1 MLLKCGVGEDS
12 WEFLG
17 DQTIKE
23 IQPAHPK
30 GNQSWIFIGRTDAE
44 LQYFGHL
51 MRITDSLH
59 KTLMLEKIESGRR
72 RGRQRIKWL
81 DCITDSKDMNL
92 SKLWEL
98 VMDREAWH
106 AAVHGVTKSW
116 TQLSNWTE
124 LNWADPQKAPPMFVS
139 KERHTKAAHS
149 LSAFISA
156 FLSLAKKQ
164 SLWWFCAAHPKAGMN
179 STLFQPM
186 NTSHRREN
194 AKLLLMSSRH
204 ELSSSNK
211 THEVLCTG
219 QRRKQSSLILRL
231 HFQMAHVFND
241 QAWLFL
247 PSSELGV
254 KNLGL

>member
-1 MLLKCGVGEDS
+1 MLKLK
-12 WEFLG
+12 
-17 DQTIKE
+17 
-23 IQPAHPK
+23 
-30 GNQSWIFIGRTDAE
+30 

-51 MRITDSLH
+51 MRRTNSLQ
-59 KTLMLEKIESGRR
+59 KTLMLEKIEGGRK
-72 RGRQRIKWL
+72 RGRQRIRWL

-124 LNWADPQKAPPMFVS
+124 LNWADPQKAPPIFVW
-139 KERHTKAAHS
+139 KERHTKAAHL

-164 SLWWFCAAHPKAGMN
+164 SLWWFWAAHPKTGMD
-179 STLFQPM
+179 STFFQPM

-194 AKLLLMSSRH
+194 AKLLLMLSRH

-211 THEVLCTG
+211 THEVLCTR
-219 QRRKQSSLILRL
+219 QRRKQRSLI
-231 HFQMAHVFND
+231 
-241 QAWLFL
+241 
-247 PSSELGV
+247 
-254 KNLGL
+254 